1 MEFIIII
8 IIIII
13 NVTYMAQIRINAAN
27 APNRNSTKRH

>member
-1 MEFIIII
+1 MV

-27 APNRNSTKRH
+27 APATIVAS